1 MLIAF
6 CKNLKT
12 CYLHLPPDIGGKLN
26 LKLEHNQM
34 IENNHC
40 KLRVSTFSAF
50 GNAECWLFG
59 DFLKYSK
66 NKLSPGKPEV
76 VIETVDQEIK
86 VKDLQVINLPSA
98 METKPSSK
106 LRSLGDTARIGYFEK
121 GRRPFLDLRLSS
133 DLRAI
138 IKDDIKT
145 GNNIH
150 IFDLEFRNNYQMH
163 EEFLVKGLAPSL
175 ANNLDKF
182 KKPTLT
188 EKFRFKTGYSEAIW
202 IAKVVTHRSINLD
215 EYIKA
220 VKSDPVWREGLKL
233 YFDPLTYD
241 FYKKKYG
248 LGEYLDRFREQ
259 CDVPF

>member
-1 MLIAF
+1 MSR
-6 CKNLKT
+6 K
-12 CYLHLPPDIGGKLN
+12 D
-26 LKLEHNQM
+26 
-34 IENNHC
+34 HC
-40 KLRVSTFSAF
+40 KLRISTFSAF

-66 NKLSPGKPEV
+66 NKLISGKPEV
-76 VIETVDQEIK
+76 VIETIDQAIK
-86 VKDLQVINLPSA
+86 VIDLQVINLPSA
-98 METKPSSK
+98 TETRPPSKIKS
-106 LRSLGDTARIGYFEK
+106 SGDTARIGYLEK
-121 GRRPFLDLRLSS
+121 GRRPVLDLRLSS
-133 DLRAI
+133 DLRAV

-150 IFDLEFRNNYQMH
+150 IFDLEFRKNYQMH
-163 EEFLVKGLAPSL
+163 EGFSVKGMAPSL
-175 ANNLDKF
+175 ANNLDKI

-188 EKFRFKTGYSEAIW
+188 EKIRFRTDYNEAIW
-202 IAKVVTHRSINLD
+202 IAKVISHRSIHLD
-215 EYIKA
+215 EYIKV
-220 VKSDPVWREGLKL
+220 VKSDPVWREGIKL